1 MGVNDHDNQIHIID
15 FGLVKIYRD
24 PKTCLH
30 IPYKSNCNLM
40 GTTSYALIN
49 NHLGVVQS
57 RCDDL
62 ESIAYVLLFFIR
74 GSLPWVAKPA
84 GNKQQWD
91 TTLQT
96 KLNTPIDILC
106 STCPVEF
113 GIFLGYTRALRFED
127 KPDYTYIH
135 KLFCDLFVREG
146 YHHGHPFTGY
156 VIGNSTDK
164 QSTIIRAGTKNIGR
178 QVPESGRQL
187 TSGRI

>member
-1 MGVNDHDNQIHIID
+1 MPGT
-15 FGLVKIYRD
+15 GPL
-24 PKTCLH
+24 P
-30 IPYKSNCNLM
+30 PSNLM
-40 GTTSYALIN
+40 GTTSYASIN

-57 RCDDL
+57 HRDDL
-62 ESIAYVLLFFIR
+62 ESIAYVLLFFIC
-74 GSLPWVAKPA
+74 GSLPWVAEPA

-113 GIFLGYTRALRFED
+113 SIFLGYTCALHFED
-127 KPDYTYIH
+127 KPDYAYIH
-135 KLFCDLFVREG
+135 KLFCYLFVCEG
-146 YHHGHPFTGY
+146 YRHGHPFAGY

-164 QSTIIRAGTKNIGR
+164 QSAIIRAGTKNIGQR
-178 QVPESGRQL
+178 VLESGRQL